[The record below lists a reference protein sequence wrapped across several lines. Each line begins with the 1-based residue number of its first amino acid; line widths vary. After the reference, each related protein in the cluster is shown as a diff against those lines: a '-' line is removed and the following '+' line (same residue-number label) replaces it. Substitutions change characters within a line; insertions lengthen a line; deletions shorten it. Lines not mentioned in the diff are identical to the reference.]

1 MGISSSASYD
11 CNTKAL
17 DTKCFEFIEIPL
29 FLMAANAHYI
39 ESLASGFSTWG

>member
-11 CNTKAL
+11 CNSKAL

-29 FLMAANAHYI
+29 FLMAANALYV
-39 ESLASGFSTWG
+39 ENLASGFNT